1 MSEQRD
7 LTRREVVQMA
17 GAVTAAAA
25 ATKLAGAPAIQ
36 KVKAAN
42 NQVQYGMIGTGS
54 RGTYLLRHLK
64 GVDTGHCVALCDV
77 WDPSLKEAAETIGT
91 NPKRYKDY
99 RELLS
104 DKNVEAVF
112 IVTPLFKH
120 FPVTKDALLAGKHVF
135 CEKSLVFK
143 PEEIHELRALANER
157 NKQIL
162 QVGLQRRYS
171 QFYQAVK
178 DMVDKGTLGKVTH
191 IRGQWHRN
199 TIAKD
204 PWNKPVP
211 PGRTDKE
218 QNWRKYREFSGGL
231 TAELGSHQMDV
242 ADWMF
247 GSPFEY
253 VVGVGGQDFLHDGRD
268 IFDNIQ
274 LIFKYPKGQKFIYTS
289 ITTNGSL
296 DLLRSER
303 REFGEVIMGTDG
315 AVHITLG
322 GDDFPATALWFPEP
336 PKPQVTSGKKENV
349 KAGATIATGAAAK
362 GLPIFLDKDRIT
374 GSESFLEREAKFA
387 RRWLANKGIM
397 MPEEIK
403 NPVDSELESFF
414 NDVRTGNRP
423 RADLEVGL
431 ADSAG
436 VILANAAMY
445 EERKAFYNEIE
456 KWNPAN
462 QKAAPGG
469 AAKVATKKI

>member
-1 MSEQRD
+1 MAEKRD
-7 LTRREVVQMA
+7 LSRREVVQMA
-17 GAVTAAAA
+17 GAVTVAAAA
-25 ATKLAGAPAIQ
+25 STLQGAPGIQ
-36 KVKAAN
+36 TVKAAN

-64 GVDTGHCVALCDV
+64 GLDNGNCVALCDV
-77 WDPSLKEAAETIGT
+77 WEPSLNEAANTIGS
-91 NPKRYKDY
+91 NPKKYKDY

-104 DKNVEAVF
+104 DKNVDAV
-112 IVTPLFKH
+112 IIATPLYKH
-120 FPVTKDALLAGKHVF
+120 FSVTKDALLAGKHVF

-143 PEEIHELRALANER
+143 PEEIVELRALSTSR
-157 NKQIL
+157 PKQVL

-171 QFYQAVK
+171 KFYQAVK
-178 DMVDKGTLGKVTH
+178 QMVDKGELGTVTH

-204 PWNKPVP
+204 PWNKPIP

-253 VVGVGGQDFLHDGRD
+253 VIGVGGQDFLHDGRD

-274 LIFKYPKGQKFIYTS
+274 LIFKYPKGQKFLYSS

-303 REFGEVIMGTDG
+303 REFGEVIMGTEG
-315 AVHITLG
+315 AIHITLG

-336 PKPQVTSGKKENV
+336 PKPQVTGAKKENV

-362 GLPIFLDKDRIT
+362 GLPIFLDKDQK
-374 GSESFLEREAKFA
+374 SDADSFVQREAKFA

-397 MPEEIK
+397 MPEEDR
-403 NPVDSELESFF
+403 NPVDLELESFF
-414 NDVRTGNRP
+414 NDTRTGGRP
-423 RADLEVGL
+423 KADLEVGL

-436 VILANAAMY
+436 VMLANRAMY
-445 EERKAFYNEIE
+445 EERRVYFNEID
-456 KWNPAN
+456 KVNAPQQPA
-462 QKAAPGG
+462 KA
-469 AAKVATKKI
+469 KKA

>member
-1 MSEQRD
+1 MSEKRD
-7 LTRREVVQMA
+7 LTRREVVQIA
-17 GAVTAAAA
+17 GAATVAAAA
-25 ATKLAGAPAIQ
+25 SKFGTAPGIQ
-36 KVKAAN
+36 TVKAAN
-42 NQVQYGMIGTGS
+42 NQVQFGMIGTGS

-64 GVDTGHCVALCDV
+64 GVDNGHCVALCDV
-77 WDPSLKEAAETIGT
+77 WEPSLDEAAKTIGT
-91 NPKRYKDY
+91 NPKTYKDY

-104 DKNVEAVF
+104 DKNVDAVL
-112 IVTPLFKH
+112 IAVPLYKH

-143 PEEIHELRALANER
+143 PEEIHELRAISKER
-157 NKQIL
+157 SKQIL

-178 DMVDKGTLGKVTH
+178 DMIDKGTLGTVTH

-211 PGRTDKE
+211 AGRTDKE

-231 TAELGSHQMDV
+231 TAELGSHQMDI

-247 GSPFEY
+247 GSTFEY
-253 VVGVGGQDFLHDGRD
+253 VIGVGGLDFLHDGRD

-274 LIFKYPKGQKFIYTS
+274 LIFKYPKGQKFLYSS

-296 DLLRSER
+296 DLLKSER
-303 REFGEVIMGTDG
+303 REFGEVIMGTEG

-322 GDDFPATALWFPEP
+322 GDDFPATAMWFPEP
-336 PKPQVTSGKKENV
+336 PKPQVTTGAKKENV

-362 GLPIFLDKDRIT
+362 GLPIFLDKDKIT
-374 GSESFLEREAKFA
+374 GNETFLEKEAKFA
-387 RRWLANKGIM
+387 RRWLANKGVM
-397 MPEEIK
+397 MPEEVK
-403 NPVDSELESFF
+403 NPVDTELESFF
-414 NDVRTGNRP
+414 NDVHNNGHP
-423 RADLEVGL
+423 KADLEVGL

-436 VILANAAMY
+436 VILANRAMY
-445 EERKAFYNEIE
+445 DERRVYFNEID
-456 KWNPAN
+456 KPAET
-462 QKAAPGG
+462 QP
-469 AAKVATKKI
+469 AAKAKKA